1 MRAAVRRL
9 LVLPLL
15 LAAGLVCAQEA
26 ALLEVRLGGGAGKRF
41 GPAELAALPQTE
53 RVEKRSVGAG
63 ERADSA
69 EVRWR
74 GVLLRDILHAAGI
87 EGLDRREQRRSGIAA
102 RASDGYVVL
111 FSWGELFN
119 ARLGDNVLVVTAVD
133 GKALPA
139 SEGPYALRS
148 LSDIK
153 SGPRHVKWLRQ
164 LDVFTLPTLPK

>member
-15 LAAGLVCAQEA
+15 LAAGIACAQEA

-53 RVEKRSVGAG
+53 RVEKR
-63 ERADSA
+63 
-69 EVRWR
+69 
-74 GVLLRDILHAAGI
+74 
-87 EGLDRREQRRSGIAA
+87 IAA

-133 GKALPA
+133 GKVLPA
-139 SEGPYALRS
+139 SEAPYALRS

-153 SGPRHVKWLRQ
+153 SGPRHVKWLRE
-164 LDVFTLPTLPK
+164 LEVFTLPIQGLTSR